1 MANNQIRRR
10 DVDAATWAKLNG
22 DPGCH
27 RQTVRHLMFTRRE
40 EYVAPLLAVTLRVPV
55 RVVSEPNE
63 RCHWAKRYKRFKKQ
77 AEVLGEYLGMLRPLP
92 LPLAITLV
100 KLGGR
105 NMDAQDNL
113 KAAFKGLADFLA
125 AWVGTDDA
133 DPELVWLYGQEPGG
147 PHGVR
152 VEFRCLET

>member
-22 DPGCH
+22 DQGRR
-27 RQTVRHLMFTRRE
+27 RQTVRHLKFARRE
-40 EYVAPLLAVTLRVPV
+40 EFVAPLLAVMLRVPV

-63 RCHWAKRYKRFKKQ
+63 RCHWAKRYKRFKRQ
-77 AEVLGEYLGMLRPLP
+77 AETLGEYLRLLRPLP
-92 LPLAITLV
+92 LPLAVTLT
-100 KLGGR
+100 KLGGVSL
-105 NMDAQDNL
+105 DAHENL
-113 KAAFKGLADFLA
+113 RAAFKGLADALA

>member
-10 DVDAATWAKLNG
+10 DVDAATWAKLTG
-22 DPGCH
+22 DRGRR
-27 RQTVRHLMFTRRE
+27 RQTVRHLTFARRE

-63 RCHWAKRYKRFKKQ
+63 RGHWAKRYKRFKRQ
-77 AEVLGEYLGMLRPLP
+77 AETLGEYLRLIRPPP
-92 LPLAITLV
+92 LPLAVILT
-100 KLGGR
+100 KLGGESL
-105 NMDAQDNL
+105 DAQDNL
-113 KAAFKGLADFLA
+113 KAAFKGVADFLA

-133 DPELVWLYGQEPGG
+133 DPGILWLYGQEPGG

>member
-22 DPGCH
+22 DRGRR
-27 RQTVRHLMFTRRE
+27 RQTV
-40 EYVAPLLAVTLRVPV
+40 
-55 RVVSEPNE
+55 
-63 RCHWAKRYKRFKKQ
+63 
-77 AEVLGEYLGMLRPLP
+77 GEYLGLLRPPP
-92 LPLAITLV
+92 LPLAITLT
-100 KLGGR
+100 KLGGESL
-105 NMDAQDNL
+105 DAQDNL
-113 KAAFKGLADFLA
+113 KAAFKGVADFLA

-133 DPELVWLYGQEPGG
+133 DPGILWLYGQEPGG